1 MGFET
6 QDVERKVF
14 AILRVLS
21 DSQEALGARIVARR
35 LKDLGVELGERAVRG
50 IISSLWMSAA

>member
-35 LKDLGVELGERAVRG
+35 LKDLGVELGERAVRV
-50 IISSLWMSAA
+50 SSQAYG